1 MSTSLVEQNRPTLNA
16 FVIANVVLLY
26 LVIVGF
32 SPDTTLPAVIEAFFK
47 SAAAMTLVGILTVL
61 LGGLLSPLAKAQIV
75 FLRWEE
81 PLPGSRAFTAEILND
96 PRINRDVLEKKLGKF
111 PTVAQKQNEEWYRLY
126 KKHEDKPSVTQ
137 AQMSY
142 LLTAE
147 MVIIGLI
154 ALVIFGISTYFKPG
168 IIEVPYYNYVL
179 ALLIVQLLLT
189 WKAARTYG
197 VSFVRNVLAEES
209 AGA

>member
-16 FVIANVVLLY
+16 FVVANVVLLY

-32 SPDTTLPAVIEAFFK
+32 SPNTNPPAVIEAFFK

-61 LGGLLSPLAKAQIV
+61 LGGLLSPLAKARIV
-75 FLRWEE
+75 FLRWED
-81 PLPGSRAFTAEILND
+81 PLPGSRAFTAEILKD
-96 PRINRDVLEKKLGKF
+96 PRINQAALEKKLGKF

-137 AQMSY
+137 AQTSY
-142 LLTAE
+142 LLTTE
-147 MVIIGLI
+147 MAIIGLI
-154 ALVIFGISTYFKPG
+154 APVIFGISTYFKPA